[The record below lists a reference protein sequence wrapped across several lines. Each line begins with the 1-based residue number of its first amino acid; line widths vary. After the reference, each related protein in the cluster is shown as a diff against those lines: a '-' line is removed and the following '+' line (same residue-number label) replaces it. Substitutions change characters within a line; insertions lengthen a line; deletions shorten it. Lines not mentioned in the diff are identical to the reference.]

1 MSERKPDVSKGW
13 IVAILL
19 VIGVIALVLS
29 LNWYYVHGDI
39 ENRGTFGDMFG
50 AANALF
56 SGLAF
61 AGVIIAIMLQRKELS
76 LQREELELT
85 RVVLEDQRSELQYQ
99 NQTLANQRF
108 ENTFFELLSRQGEVV
123 NAITLTRY
131 GQQPLTGRACFQSL
145 YSEFT
150 ETSWSDD
157 ASKGEVDKIAE
168 AYERFDRENSEDLG
182 HYFRSLYHLIKL
194 VDQSNVENKRLYT
207 NLVRAQLSRFELLF
221 LFYNCLTDKG
231 REKFKPLIE
240 KYRLFK
246 TLPVDLLIDPDKHPR
261 LYADTAYA

>member
-1 MSERKPDVSKGW
+1 MSTQKSDSIKGW

-19 VIGVIALVLS
+19 VLAVIALVLS
-29 LNWYYVHGDI
+29 LNWYFIHNDV

-123 NAITLTRY
+123 NALSLTRY
-131 GQQPLTGRACFQSL
+131 GQQPLVGRACFQSL
-145 YSEFT
+145 YNEFT
-150 ETSWSDD
+150 DVSWSDK
-157 ASKGEVDKIAE
+157 ANGSEVEKIAA
-168 AYERFDRENSEDLG
+168 AYEAFDRENSEDLG

-194 VDQSNVENKRLYT
+194 IDQSNVENKRLYT
-207 NLVRAQLSRFELLF
+207 NLVRAQLSRYELLF

-231 REKFKPLIE
+231 RDKFKPLIE
-240 KYRLFK
+240 KYTLFK
-246 TLPVDLLIDPDKHPR
+246 TLPQDLLIDPEKHPK
-261 LYADTAYA
+261 LYAESAYA